1 MNLFDEARQAVVDRG
16 QVYGH
21 PERNFDRIAALLNC
35 WLADKLRRPLDAQD
49 VAMVGLL
56 MKVARLQESPK
67 HRDSVVDIMGYAHT
81 FWEVREDGFHG
92 G

>member
-1 MNLFDEARQAVVDRG
+1 
-16 QVYGH
+16 
-21 PERNFDRIAALLNC
+21 
-35 WLADKLRRPLDAQD
+35 
-49 VAMVGLL
+49 MVGLL